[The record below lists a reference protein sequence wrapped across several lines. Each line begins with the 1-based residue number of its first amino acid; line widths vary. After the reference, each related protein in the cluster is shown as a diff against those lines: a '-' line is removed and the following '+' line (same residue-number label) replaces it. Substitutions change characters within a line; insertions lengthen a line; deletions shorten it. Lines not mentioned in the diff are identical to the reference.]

1 MIAADPASDGPV
13 DTARE
18 VWLAPAKINLWLA
31 VGERREDGMHEL
43 DTAFQA
49 IDLADRIEISRA
61 PAGVQVACIV
71 HGEWA
76 EGVPGGEDNLAAR
89 AALLLA
95 ARTGHDL
102 RVSITIDKQIPAGAG
117 LGGAS
122 SDAAAVLLAL
132 GRRFAVPDPEHTLGD
147 LAVEIGAD
155 VPFFLEGGTRRAR
168 GIGDRLT
175 PAEPPTER
183 WGILVWPGVG
193 VSTRQAYEWL
203 DAASPPEGR
212 SLPPLG
218 LAGRGNDFEPFVT
231 AHCPE
236 AGRGFEVLAAGM
248 ARTVRMSG
256 SGSASF
262 ALYAK
267 ESDRDGDLERVRA
280 ALAGLPGARHWPFG
294 LVGHGARLE
303 RRARRVRRM
312 RG

>member
-1 MIAADPASDGPV
+1 MSATESGGGASSSAP
-13 DTARE
+13 E

-31 VGERREDGMHEL
+31 VGGARDDGMHEL
-43 DTAFQA
+43 DTGFQA
-49 IDLADRIEISRA
+49 IDLADRIEIARA
-61 PAGVQVACIV
+61 PSGVQVACAV
-71 HGEWA
+71 HGEYA
-76 EGVPGGEDNLAAR
+76 AGVPAGEDNLAAR

-102 RVSITIDKQIPAGAG
+102 RVSINIEKRIPSGAG

-147 LAVEIGAD
+147 LAAELGAD
-155 VPFFLEGGTRRAR
+155 VPFFLEGGTQRAR
-168 GIGDRLT
+168 GIGDLLKK
-175 PAEPPTER
+175 AEPPAER
-183 WGILVWPGVG
+183 WGILVFPGVG

-203 DAASPPEGR
+203 DAVSPAGER

-218 LAGRGNDFEPFVT
+218 GAGRGNDFEPVVI
-231 AHCPE
+231 ARCPA
-236 AGRGFEVLAAGM
+236 AGRAFEILTAGP

-267 ESDRDGDLERVRA
+267 ESDRDGDLERVGT
-280 ALAGLPGARHWPFG
+280 ALTGLPGARHLLFAP
-294 LVGHGARLE
+294 VAHGARPE
-303 RRARRVRRM
+303 RRIRRARRVNR
-312 RG
+312 